1 MRKALC
7 ITIIAL
13 IASAL
18 AVALFGIS
26 ALAEERILSYH
37 SEITVNADSTMD
49 VTEIIRVTCE
59 NAQINHGIYRD
70 FPTRY
75 FDKYGNS
82 LRVDFKVKAVLR
94 DMEPEPFH
102 TESYGNGVRVYAGS
116 KDVVLSPGEYTYT
129 IAYHTNRQLGFFENH
144 DELYWNATGNGWV
157 FPIDQAEAVVNLPK
171 GVPAGEVKLEAYTG
185 VEGDKGQDF
194 AAKMNSEGQAV
205 FATTRT
211 LNASEGLTVVV
222 MFPKGFVTPPTQTT
236 KFMWLLRD
244 NLPMLISI
252 LGLLFILIYYIEMW
266 SQFGKDPAR
275 GVVFPQY
282 KPPLGLSPAALRYV
296 RLMGYDYKAFAATV
310 LDLAVKGCLSIVEK
324 RRRKYTL
331 VRTGG
336 KTHGLPPEES
346 GALEALLP
354 GEGMELELLQENYKI
369 MQAGMGEIQR
379 FAGKAM
385 EGKYYTLNSGKF
397 GMGVFFSGLVF
408 AGSIFAMA
416 ATGSVSAITF
426 IAYVAMIVLNVLFY
440 SLLKAYTPEG
450 RKLLDDIEGFRMY
463 MSVAEEDLP
472 PTPDGEPVPEKTPL
486 LFEEYLPYALAL
498 GVERAWAEKFAEVF
512 AQLREQ
518 GQEYQPGWYSGT
530 AWRSFAPTTFAG
542 SIGGAFSNAI
552 SSSSASPGSSSGGGG
567 GGCSGGG
574 GGGGGGGGW

>member
-7 ITIIAL
+7 MTICAL
-13 IASAL
+13 VAAAL
-18 AVALFGIS
+18 AVAMFSIS
-26 ALAEERILSYH
+26 AFAEERILSYRT
-37 SEITVNADSTMD
+37 EITVNADSTMD
-49 VTEIIRVTCE
+49 VSETIRVTCE

-75 FDKYGNS
+75 RDKNGNS

-102 TESYGNGVRVYAGS
+102 TESFGNGVRVYAGS

-129 IAYHTNRQLGFFENH
+129 IAYHTNRQLGFFDDH
-144 DELYWNATGNGWV
+144 DELYWNATGNGWP
-157 FPIDQAEAVVNLPK
+157 FPIDEVEAVVNLPQ

-185 VEGDKGQDF
+185 LYGDKGQDF
-194 AAKMNSEGQAV
+194 TAGMNSEGQAV
-205 FATTRT
+205 FSTTRT
-211 LNASEGLTVVV
+211 LNASEGLTIVV

-244 NLPMLISI
+244 NLPMLISL

-266 SQFGKDPAR
+266 SQFGRDPAR

-296 RLMGYDYKAFAATV
+296 RLMGYDYKAFAATI
-310 LDLAVKGCLSIVEK
+310 LDLAVKGCLRIVEVK
-324 RRRKYTL
+324 RRKYKL
-331 VRTGG
+331 VRTNGS
-336 KTHGLPPEES
+336 TAGLPPEEL

-354 GEGMELELLQENYKI
+354 GEGMELELLQENYQV
-369 MQAGMGEIQR
+369 MQAGMGEIQKN
-379 FAGKAM
+379 AGKAV

-397 GMGVFFSGLVF
+397 GMGLFFSGLVF

-416 ATGSVSAITF
+416 STGSVSPITF
-426 IAYVAMIVLNVLFY
+426 IAFFAMIVLNILFY

-463 MSVAEEDLP
+463 MAVAEEDMP
-472 PTPDGEPVPEKTPL
+472 PTPDGEAMPEKTPL

-498 GVERAWAEKFAEVF
+498 GVERAWADKFSEIF
-512 AQLREQ
+512 ARLREQ
-518 GQEYQPGWYSGT
+518 GQEYRP
-530 AWRSFAPTTFAG
+530 AWHDGSSWNSFAPAAFAG
-542 SIGGAFSNAI
+542 AMGGAFSSAI

-567 GGCSGGG
+567 GGSSGGG